1 MKKDISEHMA
11 ATLKRYRENVG
22 LTVYEVGEKIGKSG
36 KTVSAWEHGRGKP
49 DADTFLVLCELYHVE
64 SVGVFYGEEI
74 DAAAELVPEEKEVIE
89 LWRGLNEVGK
99 SAVLSVMKNPDF
111 QKDILKSTA
120 I

>member
-1 MKKDISEHMA
+1 MKKDIAAHMA
-11 ATLKRYRENVG
+11 ATLKMYRESVG

-36 KTVSAWEHGRGKP
+36 ETVSAWENGRGKP

-64 SVGVFYGEEI
+64 SVGVFYGEEV
-74 DAAAELVPEEKEVIE
+74 DAAAELIPEEREVIE
-89 LWRGLNEVGK
+89 LWRSLNEVGK

-111 QKDILKSTA
+111 QKDVTRKTA

>member
-1 MKKDISEHMA
+1 MG
-11 ATLKRYRENVG
+11 TRQR
-22 LTVYEVGEKIGKSG
+22 
-36 KTVSAWEHGRGKP
+36 KP

-64 SVGVFYGEEI
+64 SVGVFYGEES
-74 DAAAELVPEEKEVIE
+74 DAAAELIPEEKEVIE

-111 QKDILKSTA
+111 QKDISKSTA